1 MVSIIQQRE
10 QSYRDSNP
18 DEIEI
23 GKSEFD
29 ESDDV
34 TPSIRLGDQTVNGV
48 GPQIATSST
57 RSSDSLYYE
66 SPFLNALDVEIDL
79 WTNCVKEISKL
90 VMTQKKISKD
100 ILTNTIELR
109 KNCVGVMVGPYSWKR
124 VPERRESKSAF
135 RHICDTHMT
144 HIICLSDWLNEELCH
159 MIQSRDI
166 IHRRHSRVISGRL
179 ILEPWLVNLTNSRK
193 WWRKRWLRR
202 CDIGRTSIWGKT
214 ENIIY
219 KRKYRWK
226 FIVCIHQK
234 KHVFSPRKIIF
245 S

>member
-1 MVSIIQQRE
+1 MIHNNDSQKILIPFFQLPSDKLGHVVSIIQQRE

-34 TPSIRLGDQTVNGV
+34 TPSRLGESAQTSNGV
-48 GPQIATSST
+48 GSNPQIATSST
-57 RSSDSLYYE
+57 RSSDSLYFQ

-109 KNCVGVMVGPYSWKR
+109 KKKLRRRDGGKPYS
-124 VPERRESKSAF
+124 
-135 RHICDTHMT
+135 
-144 HIICLSDWLNEELCH
+144 
-159 MIQSRDI
+159 
-166 IHRRHSRVISGRL
+166 
-179 ILEPWLVNLTNSRK
+179 
-193 WWRKRWLRR
+193 
-202 CDIGRTSIWGKT
+202 
-214 ENIIY
+214 
-219 KRKYRWK
+219 
-226 FIVCIHQK
+226 
-234 KHVFSPRKIIF
+234 
-245 S
+245 

>member
-34 TPSIRLGDQTVNGV
+34 TPIRLGESQTSNGV
-48 GPQIATSST
+48 GSDPQIATSSRT
-57 RSSDSLYYE
+57 RSSDSLYFE

-109 KNCVGVMVGPYSWKR
+109 KNCVGVMVGPYS
-124 VPERRESKSAF
+124 
-135 RHICDTHMT
+135 
-144 HIICLSDWLNEELCH
+144 
-159 MIQSRDI
+159 
-166 IHRRHSRVISGRL
+166 
-179 ILEPWLVNLTNSRK
+179 
-193 WWRKRWLRR
+193 
-202 CDIGRTSIWGKT
+202 
-214 ENIIY
+214 
-219 KRKYRWK
+219 
-226 FIVCIHQK
+226 
-234 KHVFSPRKIIF
+234 
-245 S
+245 

>member
-29 ESDDV
+29 LSDDV
-34 TPSIRLGDQTVNGV
+34 TPSIRLGDQPLNGV

-57 RSSDSLYYE
+57 RSSESLYYE

-109 KNCVGVMVGPYSWKR
+109 KN
-124 VPERRESKSAF
+124 A
-135 RHICDTHMT
+135 
-144 HIICLSDWLNEELCH
+144 
-159 MIQSRDI
+159 
-166 IHRRHSRVISGRL
+166 
-179 ILEPWLVNLTNSRK
+179 
-193 WWRKRWLRR
+193 
-202 CDIGRTSIWGKT
+202 
-214 ENIIY
+214 
-219 KRKYRWK
+219 
-226 FIVCIHQK
+226 
-234 KHVFSPRKIIF
+234 
-245 S
+245 

>member
-23 GKSEFD
+23 GKNSDDVTPF

-34 TPSIRLGDQTVNGV
+34 TPIKLASSTTTTNG
-48 GPQIATSST
+48 PSSTSQST
-57 RSSDSLYYE
+57 RSSEILYYE

-109 KNCVGVMVGPYSWKR
+109 KKKLRRRDGGKPYS
-124 VPERRESKSAF
+124 
-135 RHICDTHMT
+135 
-144 HIICLSDWLNEELCH
+144 
-159 MIQSRDI
+159 
-166 IHRRHSRVISGRL
+166 
-179 ILEPWLVNLTNSRK
+179 
-193 WWRKRWLRR
+193 
-202 CDIGRTSIWGKT
+202 
-214 ENIIY
+214 
-219 KRKYRWK
+219 
-226 FIVCIHQK
+226 
-234 KHVFSPRKIIF
+234 
-245 S
+245 

>member
-34 TPSIRLGDQTVNGV
+34 TPIRLGESQTSNGV
-48 GPQIATSST
+48 GSDPQIATSSRT
-57 RSSDSLYYE
+57 RSSDSLYFE

-109 KNCVGVMVGPYSWKR
+109 KKMRRRDGGTVLLKTYRNE
-124 VPERRESKSAF
+124 ERANRRF
-135 RHICDTHMT
+135 VTFVTHMT
-144 HIICLSDWLNEELCH
+144 HICLSD
-159 MIQSRDI
+159 
-166 IHRRHSRVISGRL
+166 
-179 ILEPWLVNLTNSRK
+179 
-193 WWRKRWLRR
+193 
-202 CDIGRTSIWGKT
+202 
-214 ENIIY
+214 
-219 KRKYRWK
+219 
-226 FIVCIHQK
+226 
-234 KHVFSPRKIIF
+234 
-245 S
+245 